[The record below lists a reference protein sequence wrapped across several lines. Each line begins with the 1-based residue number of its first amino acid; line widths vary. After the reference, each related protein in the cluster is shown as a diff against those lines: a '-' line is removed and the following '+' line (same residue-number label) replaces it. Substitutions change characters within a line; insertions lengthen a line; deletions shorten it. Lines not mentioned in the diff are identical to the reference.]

1 MVWKFLQKK
10 RSRVVF
16 DDLLF
21 LRGAESIQKR
31 FLVISSESFM
41 LRWSA
46 QLQLSSEIEHFL
58 WDPFDISEILD
69 EIIESMSWE
78 S

>member
-1 MVWKFLQKK
+1 MF
-10 RSRVVF
+10 F
-16 DDLLF
+16 DGLLF
-21 LRGAESIQKR
+21 LWSAESVRKR
-31 FLVISSESFM
+31 FLVMSSESFM